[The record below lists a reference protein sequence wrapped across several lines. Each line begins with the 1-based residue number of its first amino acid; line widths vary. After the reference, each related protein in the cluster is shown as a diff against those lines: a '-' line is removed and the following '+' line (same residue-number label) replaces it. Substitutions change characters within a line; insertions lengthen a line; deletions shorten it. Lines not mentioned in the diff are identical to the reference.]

1 MMKKTFLYV
10 LVVVAAALCFTSCQQ
25 EEPNFDES
33 LLIGKWQEV
42 GTQVFYT
49 YASDYTGKTWD
60 EADDVTEAEAQP
72 FTWTLD
78 HATLTQIHIMEMG
91 SNVPKTYT
99 VTQLTSSK
107 LVYEDTTTGAEHSF
121 NKVN

>member
-10 LVVVAAALCFTSCQQ
+10 LAVIAAALCLTSCQK
-25 EEPNFDES
+25 EEPTFDEA

-60 EADDVTEAEAQP
+60 EGVDQKEEEAQP
-72 FTWTLD
+72 FEWSLVQS
-78 HATLTQIHIMEMG
+78 TLTQIHIMEMG
-91 SNVPKTYT
+91 STIPKTYT

-107 LVYEDTTTGAEHSF
+107 LVYEDGYSEFSF

>member
-1 MMKKTFLYV
+1 MMKKTFLYM
-10 LVVVAAALCFTSCQQ
+10 LAVVAAALCFTSCQQ

-33 LLIGKWQEV
+33 LLIGKWNQV
-42 GTQVFYT
+42 NTQVYFI

-60 EADDVTEAEAQP
+60 EAEDVSEAEANT
-72 FTWTLD
+72 FRWTLD
-78 HATLTQIHIMEMG
+78 RATLTQIHIIPVVGGEAPE
-91 SNVPKTYT
+91 VYT

-107 LVYEDTTTGAEHSF
+107 LTYEDDFGHEYSF

>member
-10 LVVVAAALCFTSCQQ
+10 LAVIAAALCLTSCQQ
-25 EEPNFDES
+25 PSFDETA
-33 LLIGKWQEV
+33 LIGKWQEV
-42 GTQVFYT
+42 GTQLFYT
-49 YASDYTGKTWD
+49 YNSDHTGKTWD

-72 FTWTLD
+72 FEWSLVQS
-78 HATLTQIHIMEMG
+78 TLTQIHIMTVG
-91 SNVPKTYT
+91 GNVPKTYT

-107 LVYEDTTTGAEHSF
+107 LVYEDDFGKEFSF